1 MIANDARH
9 HIEEQGRRLCTQK
22 INNFGV
28 QKKRKVGKIHVK
40 ETKYANLM

>member
-28 QKKRKVGKIHVK
+28 QKGEKLGKFMLKKQNMLI
-40 ETKYANLM
+40 